1 MKEIIK
7 KLSEIYDD
15 YFKTEERVPKLL
27 SNKKLEEFVKESKE
41 NAKRIYRALSGIFTW
56 RYSGGIVAELKGVGD
71 YRDYYCS
78 GGEGAVESR
87 KVWKLLKKSD
97 LNVLGEGVNYTWNM
111 ILNKT
116 IWKVRWNRSKKI
128 MDLLFKIDKIT
139 DKKEKEKIWKKF
151 DRLRRKT
158 ERRISK
164 WDKKE
169 KKKEKANKNEQM

>member
-1 MKEIIK
+1 MDKSK
-7 KLSEIYDD
+7 KPVLEKKKVKTLSEAYNDF
-15 YFKTEERVPKLL
+15 FKTGERVPKLL
-27 SNKKLEEFVKESKE
+27 SNNKLVEFVKESEE
-41 NAKRIYRALSGIFTW
+41 NAIKIYRALSSTFTW

-97 LNVLGEGVNYTWNM
+97 LNVIGEGRNYTWNK

-116 IWKVRWNRSKKI
+116 IWKIRWNRSKKI
-128 MDLLFKIDKIT
+128 MDLLFKIDKTT
-139 DKKEKEKIWKKF
+139 DKKKQEKILKKF
-151 DRLRRKT
+151 DRLSNKT
-158 ERRISK
+158 KRRISK

-169 KKKEKANKNEQM
+169 KKK